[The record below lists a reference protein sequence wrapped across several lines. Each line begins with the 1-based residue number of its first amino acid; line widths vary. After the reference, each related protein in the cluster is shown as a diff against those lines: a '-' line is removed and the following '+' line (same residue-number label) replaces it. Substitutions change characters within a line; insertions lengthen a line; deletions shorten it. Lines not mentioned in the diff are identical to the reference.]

1 MSEHKFYNLDEM
13 CRVRETCPADAHLLR
28 HTIEDACEAQ
38 ADQAS
43 SGEMLGNVH
52 SSVQKSGDFISI
64 INIEI
69 RSRKGAAK
77 SFSY

>member
-1 MSEHKFYNLDEM
+1 MSELKFYNLDQM
-13 CRVRETCPADAHLLR
+13 RRVRETCPADAHLLR
-28 HTIEDACEAQ
+28 HTIEDACDLQ

-43 SGEMLGNVH
+43 SGEMLGNVL